1 MLRLML
7 DEIRDGASS
16 LELECNPEEIN
27 LEFEGANYRQ
37 RIYKVGSF

>member
-27 LEFEGANYRQ
+27 LEFEGVDF
-37 RIYKVGSF
+37 IGKIGSF